1 MSVRSSRLRS
11 TARVA
16 LLSALILPVATPV
29 LAQSARQDPESAERT
44 TRLDDIIVTGAP
56 FGISAEA
63 SLIAV
68 DVLDQEAL
76 STAPAGTLGDVLSGL
91 PGVRSTAFSPG
102 ASRPVIR
109 GLAGPRVQVLT
120 NGMGLI
126 DASSLSPDHQ
136 VAADP
141 GEAVRIEVLRGPQ
154 TLAYGGSAIGGV
166 VNVIDN
172 RIPEEAPYDGF
183 NGRVMAQASSV
194 DNGRSIG
201 AGFTIGEGPWV
212 LTLDGLDR
220 RSGDYDI
227 PVPAESRRQVED
239 EGEDYED
246 TGSSTVENSSS
257 RVRAF
262 GTGLT
267 YVGQQGFIGVSVK
280 RTESDYGV
288 PGHAHHHE
296 DEDHDDDHDDD
307 DHDHD
312 HDEEEAVTIG
322 LKQTRYDLR
331 GEWRFT
337 NAPID
342 RIRVS
347 AGYADYTHTEFEGDE
362 IGTVFNSKGVEGRLE
377 IVMPRRGGWNA
388 AYGLQ
393 GLSRDFDAAGDEAYV
408 PPVEITELGVY
419 TLHRYDM
426 DNWGLE
432 GGLRF
437 DTRDLDSPIGGQRDF
452 SNVSAS
458 AGVYFKPVEA
468 LFLGLS
474 LSRNGRAPTEA
485 ELFAEG
491 PHIATR
497 AFELG
502 NADLDSEKVTSIEAT
517 VHWEQGPWTADMHL
531 FRADYDGFIDLRP
544 TGAEEDELPVFAYV
558 QTDAEFYGLEARLD
572 YQAWQ
577 SGQDGLTLGLGY
589 DYVRG
594 DTDLGPPAR
603 IPPWS
608 LNGKAEL
615 DLGPW
620 TTRLTVRRV
629 GKQDRVT
636 DFELPTD
643 AYTTADL
650 YLGWSPD
657 RTSGLTLYVE
667 GRNLGDAEVREHTS
681 FLKDLTPLPGRNLR
695 AGMAWRF

>member
-11 TARVA
+11 TARAA

-29 LAQSARQDPESAERT
+29 LAQSAGQDPEPEART
-44 TRLDDIIVTGAP
+44 TQLDDIIVTGAP

-76 STAPAGTLGDVLSGL
+76 STAPSGTLGDVLSGL

-166 VNVIDN
+166 VNVIDG

-183 NGRVMAQASSV
+183 DGRVTAQASSV

-201 AGFTIGEGPWV
+201 AGVTLGQGPWV

-220 RSGDYDI
+220 RSDDYDI

-239 EGEDYED
+239 EGEVYED
-246 TGSSTVENSSS
+246 TGSTTVENSAS

-262 GTGLT
+262 GSGLS
-267 YVGQQGFIGVSVK
+267 YIGEQGFIGVSVK

-288 PGHAHHHE
+288 PGHAH
-296 DEDHDDDHDDD
+296 EDHGGGATPP
-307 DHDHD
+307 
-312 HDEEEAVTIG
+312 DEEEDVTIG
-322 LKQTRYDLR
+322 LEQTRYDLR
-331 GEWRFT
+331 GEWRFVD
-337 NAPID
+337 APID
-342 RIRVS
+342 RIRLS

-362 IGTVFNSKGVEGRLE
+362 IGTVFTSEGLEGRLE
-377 IVMPRRGGWNA
+377 LVMPRRGGWNA

-426 DNWGLE
+426 DSWGLE

-497 AFELG
+497 AFEVG

-544 TGAEEDELPVFAYV
+544 TGAEADELPVFAYV
-558 QTDAEFYGLEARLD
+558 QTDAEFYGMEARLD

-577 SGQDGLTLGLGY
+577 SGEDGLTLGLGY

-594 DTDLGPPAR
+594 DTDLGAPAR

-629 GKQDRVT
+629 GEQDRVT

-657 RTSGLTLYVE
+657 REQGLTLYVE

>member
-1 MSVRSSRLRS
+1 MSVRSSRLLS
-11 TARVA
+11 TARAA

-29 LAQSARQDPESAERT
+29 LAQSAGQDPDEEART
-44 TRLDDIIVTGAP
+44 VRLDDIIVTGAP

-76 STAPAGTLGDVLSGL
+76 STAPSGTLGDVLSGL

-166 VNVIDN
+166 VNVIDG

-183 NGRVMAQASSV
+183 DGRVTAQASSV

-201 AGFTIGEGPWV
+201 AGFTIGQGPWV

-220 RSGDYDI
+220 RSDDYDI

-239 EGEDYED
+239 EGEVYED
-246 TGSSTVENSSS
+246 TGSTTVENSAS

-262 GTGLT
+262 GSGIS
-267 YVGQQGFIGVSVK
+267 YIGEQGFLGLSVK

-288 PGHAHHHE
+288 PGHAH
-296 DEDHDDDHDDD
+296 EDHGGGGA
-307 DHDHD
+307 
-312 HDEEEAVTIG
+312 HDEEETVTIG
-322 LKQTRYDLR
+322 LEQTRYDLR
-331 GEWRFT
+331 GEWRFDD
-337 NAPID
+337 APVD
-342 RIRVS
+342 RIRLS

-362 IGTVFNSKGVEGRLE
+362 VGTVFTSEGLEGRVE
-377 IVMPRRGGWNA
+377 IVMPRRGGWNS

-408 PPVEITELGVY
+408 PPVEITELGIY

-426 DNWGLE
+426 DSWGLE

-452 SNVSAS
+452 SNVSTS

-517 VHWEQGPWTADMHL
+517 VHWEQGPWTADLHL

-558 QTDAEFYGLEARLD
+558 QTDAEFHGMEARLD

-577 SGQDGLTLGLGY
+577 SGEDGLTLGLGY

-594 DTDLGPPAR
+594 DTDLGAPAR

-629 GKQDRVT
+629 GEQDRVT

-657 RTSGLTLYVE
+657 REQGLTLYVE

>member
-11 TARVA
+11 TARAA

-29 LAQSARQDPESAERT
+29 LAQSAGQDPEPEART
-44 TRLDDIIVTGAP
+44 TQLDDIIVTGAP

-76 STAPAGTLGDVLSGL
+76 STAPSGTLGDVLSGL

-166 VNVIDN
+166 VNVIDG

-183 NGRVMAQASSV
+183 DGRVTAQASSV

-201 AGFTIGEGPWV
+201 AGVTLGQGPWV

-220 RSGDYDI
+220 RSDDYDI

-239 EGEDYED
+239 EGEVYED
-246 TGSSTVENSSS
+246 TGSTTVENSAS

-262 GTGLT
+262 GSGLS
-267 YVGQQGFIGVSVK
+267 YIGEQGFIGVSVK

-288 PGHAHHHE
+288 PGHAH
-296 DEDHDDDHDDD
+296 EDHGGGATPP
-307 DHDHD
+307 
-312 HDEEEAVTIG
+312 DEEEDVTIG
-322 LKQTRYDLR
+322 LEQTRYDLR
-331 GEWRFT
+331 GEWRFVD
-337 NAPID
+337 APID
-342 RIRVS
+342 RIRLS

-362 IGTVFNSKGVEGRLE
+362 IGTVFTSEGLEGRLE
-377 IVMPRRGGWNA
+377 LIMPRRGGWNA

-426 DNWGLE
+426 DSWGLE

-497 AFELG
+497 AFEVG

-544 TGAEEDELPVFAYV
+544 TGAEADELPVFAYV
-558 QTDAEFYGLEARLD
+558 QTDAEFHGMEARLD

-577 SGQDGLTLGLGY
+577 SGEDGLTLGLGY

-594 DTDLGPPAR
+594 DTDLGAPAR

-629 GKQDRVT
+629 GEQDRVT

-657 RTSGLTLYVE
+657 REQGLTLYVE

>member
-11 TARVA
+11 TARAA

-29 LAQSARQDPESAERT
+29 LAQSAGQDPEPEART
-44 TRLDDIIVTGAP
+44 TKLDDIIVTGAP

-76 STAPAGTLGDVLSGL
+76 STAPSGTLGDVLSGL

-154 TLAYGGSAIGGV
+154 TLAYGGSAIGGA
-166 VNVIDN
+166 VNVIDG

-183 NGRVMAQASSV
+183 DGRVTAQASSV

-201 AGFTIGEGPWV
+201 AGVTLGQGPWV

-220 RSGDYDI
+220 RSDDYDI

-239 EGEDYED
+239 EGEVYED
-246 TGSSTVENSSS
+246 TGSTTVENSAS

-262 GTGLT
+262 GSGLS
-267 YVGQQGFIGVSVK
+267 YIGEQGFIGVSVK

-288 PGHAHHHE
+288 PGHAH
-296 DEDHDDDHDDD
+296 EDHGGGATPP
-307 DHDHD
+307 
-312 HDEEEAVTIG
+312 DEEEDVTIG
-322 LKQTRYDLR
+322 LEQTRYDLR
-331 GEWRFT
+331 GEWRFVD
-337 NAPID
+337 APID
-342 RIRVS
+342 RIRLS

-362 IGTVFNSKGVEGRLE
+362 IGTVFTSEGLEGRLE
-377 IVMPRRGGWNA
+377 LVMPRRGGWNA

-426 DNWGLE
+426 DSWGLE

-497 AFELG
+497 AFEVG

-544 TGAEEDELPVFAYV
+544 TGAEADELPVFAYV
-558 QTDAEFYGLEARLD
+558 QTDAEFHGMEARLD

-577 SGQDGLTLGLGY
+577 SGEDGLTLGLGY

-594 DTDLGPPAR
+594 DTDLGAPAR

-629 GKQDRVT
+629 GEQDRVT

-657 RTSGLTLYVE
+657 REQGLTLYVE

>member
-1 MSVRSSRLRS
+1 MSHRSFRLAGA
-11 TARVA
+11 ARVA

-29 LAQSARQDPESAERT
+29 LAQSAGQDPEPEART
-44 TRLDDIIVTGAP
+44 TQLDDIIVTGAP

-68 DVLDQEAL
+68 DVLDAEAL
-76 STAPAGTLGDVLSGL
+76 STAPSGTLGDVLSGL

-166 VNVIDN
+166 VNVIDG

-183 NGRVMAQASSV
+183 DGRVTAQASSV
-194 DNGRSIG
+194 DGGRSVG
-201 AGFTIGEGPWV
+201 AGVTIGQGPWV

-220 RSGDYDI
+220 RSDDYDI

-239 EGEDYED
+239 EGEEYED
-246 TGSSTVENSSS
+246 TGSSTVENSAS

-262 GTGLT
+262 GSGLS
-267 YVGQQGFIGVSVK
+267 YIGEQGFIGLSVK

-288 PGHAHHHE
+288 PGHAH
-296 DEDHDDDHDDD
+296 EDHGGGGAP
-307 DHDHD
+307 
-312 HDEEEAVTIG
+312 DEEEDVTIG
-322 LKQTRYDLR
+322 LEQTRYDLR
-331 GEWRFT
+331 GEWRFDD
-337 NAPID
+337 APVD
-342 RIRVS
+342 RIRLS

-362 IGTVFNSKGVEGRLE
+362 VGTVFTSEGLEGRLE

-419 TLHRYDM
+419 TLQRYDM
-426 DNWGLE
+426 DSWGLE

-437 DTRDLDSPIGGQRDF
+437 DTRDLDSPVGGQRDF

-497 AFELG
+497 AFEVG

-558 QTDAEFYGLEARLD
+558 QTDAEFHGMEARLD

-577 SGQDGLTLGLGY
+577 SGEDGLTLGLGY

-594 DTDLGPPAR
+594 DTDLGAPAR

-629 GKQDRVT
+629 GEQDRVT

-657 RTSGLTLYVE
+657 HESGLTLYVE

>member
-11 TARVA
+11 TARAA

-29 LAQSARQDPESAERT
+29 LAQSAGQDPEPEART
-44 TRLDDIIVTGAP
+44 TQLDDIIVTGAP

-76 STAPAGTLGDVLSGL
+76 STAPSGTLGDVLSGL

-166 VNVIDN
+166 VNVIDG

-183 NGRVMAQASSV
+183 DGRVTAQASSV

-201 AGFTIGEGPWV
+201 AGVTLGQGPWV

-220 RSGDYDI
+220 RSDDYDI

-239 EGEDYED
+239 EGEVYED
-246 TGSSTVENSSS
+246 TGSTTVENSAS

-262 GTGLT
+262 GSGLS
-267 YVGQQGFIGVSVK
+267 YIGEQGFIGVSVK

-288 PGHAHHHE
+288 PGHAH
-296 DEDHDDDHDDD
+296 EDHGGGATPP
-307 DHDHD
+307 
-312 HDEEEAVTIG
+312 DEEEDVTIG
-322 LKQTRYDLR
+322 LEQTRYDLR
-331 GEWRFT
+331 GEWRFVD
-337 NAPID
+337 APID
-342 RIRVS
+342 RIRLS

-362 IGTVFNSKGVEGRLE
+362 IGTVFTSEGLEGRLE
-377 IVMPRRGGWNA
+377 LIMPRRGGWNA

-426 DNWGLE
+426 DSWGLE

-497 AFELG
+497 AFEVG

-531 FRADYDGFIDLRP
+531 FRADYEGFIDLRP
-544 TGAEEDELPVFAYV
+544 TGAEADELPVFAYV
-558 QTDAEFYGLEARLD
+558 QTDAEFHGMEARLD

-577 SGQDGLTLGLGY
+577 SGEDGLTLGLGY

-594 DTDLGPPAR
+594 DTDLGAPAR

-629 GKQDRVT
+629 GEQDRVT

-657 RTSGLTLYVE
+657 REQGLTLYVE

>member
-11 TARVA
+11 TARAA

-29 LAQSARQDPESAERT
+29 LAQSAGQDPEPEART
-44 TRLDDIIVTGAP
+44 TQLDDIIVTGAP

-76 STAPAGTLGDVLSGL
+76 STAPSGTLGDVLSGL

-120 NGMGLI
+120 NSMGLI

-166 VNVIDN
+166 VNVIDG
-172 RIPEEAPYDGF
+172 RIPEEVPYDGF
-183 NGRVMAQASSV
+183 DGRVTAQASSV

-201 AGFTIGEGPWV
+201 AGVTLGQGPWV

-220 RSGDYDI
+220 RSDDYDI

-239 EGEDYED
+239 EGEVYED
-246 TGSSTVENSSS
+246 TGSTTVENSAS

-262 GTGLT
+262 GSGLS
-267 YVGQQGFIGVSVK
+267 YIGEQGFIGVSVK

-288 PGHAHHHE
+288 PGHAH
-296 DEDHDDDHDDD
+296 EDHGGGATPP
-307 DHDHD
+307 
-312 HDEEEAVTIG
+312 DEEEDVTIG
-322 LKQTRYDLR
+322 LEQTRYDLR
-331 GEWRFT
+331 GEWRFVD
-337 NAPID
+337 APID
-342 RIRVS
+342 RIRLS

-362 IGTVFNSKGVEGRLE
+362 IGTVFTSEGLEGRLE
-377 IVMPRRGGWNA
+377 LVMPRRGGWNA

-426 DNWGLE
+426 DSWGLE

-544 TGAEEDELPVFAYV
+544 TGAEADELPVFAYV
-558 QTDAEFYGLEARLD
+558 QTDAEFYGMEARLD

-577 SGQDGLTLGLGY
+577 SGEDGLTLGLGY

-594 DTDLGPPAR
+594 DTDLGAPAR

-629 GKQDRVT
+629 GEQDRVT

-657 RTSGLTLYVE
+657 REQGLTLYVE

>member
-1 MSVRSSRLRS
+1 MSIRSSRLAGA
-11 TARVA
+11 ARAA
-16 LLSALILPVATPV
+16 LLTALIMPVATPV
-29 LAQSARQDPESAERT
+29 LAQSAGQDPEAPERAT
-44 TRLDDIIVTGAP
+44 QLDDIIVTGAP

-68 DVLDQEAL
+68 DVLDEEAL
-76 STAPAGTLGDVLSGL
+76 VTAPSGTLGDVLSGL

-154 TLAYGGSAIGGV
+154 TLAFGGSAIGGV
-166 VNVIDN
+166 VNVIDG
-172 RIPEEAPYDGF
+172 RIPEEAPLDGF
-183 NGRVMAQASSV
+183 DGRVTAQASSV
-194 DNGRSIG
+194 DDGRSIG
-201 AGFTIGEGPWV
+201 AGVTIGRGPWV
-212 LTLDGLDR
+212 VTFDGMDH
-220 RSGDYDI
+220 RSSDYDI

-239 EGEDYED
+239 EGEVYED
-246 TGSSTVENSSS
+246 TGSTTVENSASH
-257 RVRAF
+257 VRAF
-262 GTGLT
+262 GTGLS
-267 YVGQQGFIGVSVK
+267 YIGDQGFLGVSVK

-288 PGHAHHHE
+288 PGHAH
-296 DEDHDDDHDDD
+296 EDHGGGAPPP
-307 DHDHD
+307 
-312 HDEEEAVTIG
+312 DEEEEVNIG
-322 LKQTRYDLR
+322 LEQTRYDLR
-331 GEWRFT
+331 GEWRFAD
-337 NAPID
+337 APVD
-342 RIRVS
+342 RVRLSV
-347 AGYADYTHTEFEGDE
+347 GYADYTHTEFEGDE
-362 IGTVFNSKGVEGRLE
+362 IGTVFSSEGLEGRLE
-377 IVMPRRGGWNA
+377 VVMPRRGGWNS

-408 PPVEITELGVY
+408 PPVEITEMGVY
-419 TLHRYDM
+419 TLHRYDR
-426 DNWGLE
+426 DDWGLE

-437 DTRDLDSPIGGQRDF
+437 DTRDLDSPVGGQRDF

-458 AGVYFKPVEA
+458 AGAYFKPVDS

-474 LSRNGRAPTEA
+474 LARNGRAPTEA

-491 PHIATR
+491 PHVATR
-497 AFELG
+497 AFEVG
-502 NADLDSEKVTSIEAT
+502 DADLDSEKVTSIEAT

-544 TGAEEDELPVFAYV
+544 TGAEEDGLPVFAYV
-558 QTDAEFYGLEARLD
+558 QTDAEFHGMESKLD
-572 YQAWQ
+572 YRAWE
-577 SGQDGLTLGLGY
+577 SGEDGLTLGLGY

-594 DTDLGPPAR
+594 DTDLGAPAR
-603 IPPWS
+603 IPPWA
-608 LNGKAEL
+608 LNARAEL

-620 TTRLTVRRV
+620 TTRVTVRKV
-629 GKQDRVT
+629 GDQDRVT

-643 AYTTADL
+643 GYTTADL

-657 RTSGLTLYVE
+657 REQGLTLYVE
-667 GRNLGDAEVREHTS
+667 GRNLTDEEVREHTS

>member
-1 MSVRSSRLRS
+1 MSIRSSRLAS
-11 TARVA
+11 AARVA

-29 LAQSARQDPESAERT
+29 LAQSTGQDPDEAPRT
-44 TRLDDIIVTGAP
+44 TRLDEIIVTGAP

-76 STAPAGTLGDVLSGL
+76 STAPSGTLGDVLSGL

-166 VNVIDN
+166 VNVIDD
-172 RIPEEAPYDGF
+172 RIAEEAPVDGF
-183 NGRVMAQASSV
+183 DGRITAQASSV
-194 DNGRSIG
+194 DDGRAVGIG
-201 AGFTIGEGPWV
+201 LTIGRGPWV
-212 LTLDGLDR
+212 MTFDGTDH
-220 RSGDYDI
+220 RSADYDI

-239 EGEDYED
+239 EGEVYED
-246 TGSSTVENSSS
+246 TGGSTVENSAS

-262 GTGLT
+262 GTGLS
-267 YVGQQGFIGVSVK
+267 YIADQGFIGLSVK

-288 PGHAHHHE
+288 PGHAH
-296 DEDHDDDHDDD
+296 EDHGGGAHD
-307 DHDHD
+307 
-312 HDEEEAVTIG
+312 DEEEVTIG
-322 LKQTRYDLR
+322 LEQTRYDLR
-331 GEWRFT
+331 GEWRFAD
-337 NAPID
+337 APVD
-342 RIRVS
+342 RIRLS
-347 AGYADYTHTEFEGDE
+347 AGYADYIHTEFEGDE
-362 IGTVFNSKGVEGRLE
+362 IGTVFTSDGFEGRLE
-377 IVMPRRGGWNA
+377 VVMPRRGGWNA

-426 DNWGLE
+426 ETWGLE

-437 DTRDLDSPIGGQRDF
+437 DSRDLDSPIGGQRDF

-458 AGVYFKPVEA
+458 AGVYYKPVES

-497 AFELG
+497 AFEVG
-502 NADLDSEKVTSIEAT
+502 DADLDSETVISIEAT
-517 VHWEQGPWTADMHL
+517 VHWETGPWTADLHL

-544 TGAEEDELPVFAYV
+544 TGAEEDDLPVFTYV
-558 QTDAEFYGLEARLD
+558 QTDAEFHGLEARLD

-594 DTDLGPPAR
+594 DTDLGAPAR

-608 LNGKAEL
+608 LNARAEL
-615 DLGPW
+615 DLGRW
-620 TTRLTVRRV
+620 TTRMTVRKV
-629 GKQDRVT
+629 GDQDRVT

-643 AYTTADL
+643 GYTTADL

-667 GRNLGDAEVREHTS
+667 GQNLTDEEVREHTS
-681 FLKDLTPLPGRNLR
+681 FLKDLAPLPGRNLR

>member
-1 MSVRSSRLRS
+1 MSRRSPHLASA
-11 TARVA
+11 ARVA

-29 LAQSARQDPESAERT
+29 LAQSAGQDPESEART
-44 TRLDDIIVTGAP
+44 TRVDDIIVTGAP

-76 STAPAGTLGDVLSGL
+76 STAPSGTLGDVLSGL

-166 VNVIDN
+166 VNVIDG

-183 NGRVMAQASSV
+183 DGRVTAQATSV

-201 AGFTIGEGPWV
+201 AGVTIGQGPWV

-220 RSGDYDI
+220 RSDDYDI

-239 EGEDYED
+239 EGEVYED
-246 TGSSTVENSSS
+246 TGSTTVENSAS

-262 GTGLT
+262 GSGLS
-267 YVGQQGFIGVSVK
+267 YIGEQGFIGLSVK

-288 PGHAHHHE
+288 PGHAH
-296 DEDHDDDHDDD
+296 EDHGGGGVP
-307 DHDHD
+307 
-312 HDEEEAVTIG
+312 DEEEDVTIG
-322 LKQTRYDLR
+322 LEQTRYDLR
-331 GEWRFT
+331 GEWRFDD
-337 NAPID
+337 APVD
-342 RIRVS
+342 RIRLS

-362 IGTVFNSKGVEGRLE
+362 VGTVFTSEGLEGRVE
-377 IVMPRRGGWNA
+377 IVMPRRGGWNS

-426 DNWGLE
+426 DSWGLE

-502 NADLDSEKVTSIEAT
+502 DADLDSEKVTSIEAT
-517 VHWEQGPWTADMHL
+517 VHWEQGPWTADLHL

-558 QTDAEFYGLEARLD
+558 QTDAEFHGMEARLD

-577 SGQDGLTLGLGY
+577 SGEDGLTLGLGY

-629 GKQDRVT
+629 GEQDRVT

-657 RTSGLTLYVE
+657 REQGLTLYVE

>member
-11 TARVA
+11 TARAA

-29 LAQSARQDPESAERT
+29 LAQSAGQDPEPEART
-44 TRLDDIIVTGAP
+44 TQLDDIIVTGAP

-76 STAPAGTLGDVLSGL
+76 STAPSGTLGDVLSGL

-166 VNVIDN
+166 VNVIDG

-183 NGRVMAQASSV
+183 DGRVTAQASSV

-201 AGFTIGEGPWV
+201 AGVTLGQGPWV

-220 RSGDYDI
+220 RSDDYDI

-239 EGEDYED
+239 EGEVYED
-246 TGSSTVENSSS
+246 TGSTTVENSAS

-262 GTGLT
+262 GSGLS
-267 YVGQQGFIGVSVK
+267 YIGEQGFIGVSVK

-288 PGHAHHHE
+288 PGHAH
-296 DEDHDDDHDDD
+296 EDHGGGAIPP
-307 DHDHD
+307 
-312 HDEEEAVTIG
+312 DEEEDVTIG
-322 LKQTRYDLR
+322 LEQTRYDLR
-331 GEWRFT
+331 GEWRFVD
-337 NAPID
+337 APID
-342 RIRVS
+342 RIRLS

-362 IGTVFNSKGVEGRLE
+362 IGTVFTSEGLEGRLE
-377 IVMPRRGGWNA
+377 LVMPRRGGWNA

-426 DNWGLE
+426 DSWGLE

-497 AFELG
+497 AFEVG

-544 TGAEEDELPVFAYV
+544 TGAEADELPVFAYV
-558 QTDAEFYGLEARLD
+558 QTDAEFHGMEARLD

-577 SGQDGLTLGLGY
+577 SGEDGLTLGLGY

-594 DTDLGPPAR
+594 DTDLGAPAR

-629 GKQDRVT
+629 GEQDRVT

-657 RTSGLTLYVE
+657 REQGLTLYVE

>member
-1 MSVRSSRLRS
+1 MSHRSSRLAGA
-11 TARVA
+11 ARVA

-29 LAQSARQDPESAERT
+29 LAQVAGQEPEEAPRT
-44 TRLDDIIVTGAP
+44 TQLDDIIVTGAP

-76 STAPAGTLGDVLSGL
+76 STAPSGTLGDVLSGL

-166 VNVIDN
+166 VNVIDD

-183 NGRVMAQASSV
+183 DGRVTAQASSV
-194 DNGRSIG
+194 DDGRSIG
-201 AGFTIGEGPWV
+201 AGLTIGQGPWV
-212 LTLDGLDR
+212 MTLDALDH
-220 RSGDYDI
+220 RSSDYDI

-239 EGEDYED
+239 EGEEYED
-246 TGSSTVENSSS
+246 TGSSTVENSAS
-257 RVRAF
+257 RVRTF
-262 GTGLT
+262 GGGLT
-267 YVGQQGFIGVSVK
+267 FIGGQGFLGVSVK
-280 RTESDYGV
+280 RVESDYGV

-296 DEDHDDDHDDD
+296 EEDHDDEDHDDE
-307 DHDHD
+307 DHDH
-312 HDEEEAVTIG
+312 EEEEEQVTIG
-322 LKQTRYDLR
+322 LEQTRYDLR
-331 GEWRFT
+331 GEWRFAGT
-337 NAPID
+337 PID
-342 RIRVS
+342 RVRLSV
-347 AGYADYTHTEFEGDE
+347 GYADYTHTELEGDE
-362 IGTVFNSKGVEGRLE
+362 VGTVFNSEGLEGRLE
-377 IVMPRRGGWNA
+377 VVMPRRGGWNS

-393 GLSRDFDAAGDEAYV
+393 GLSRDFDAVGDEAYV

-426 DNWGLE
+426 DTWGLE

-437 DTRDLDSPIGGQRDF
+437 DTRDLDSPVGGQRDF

-458 AGVYFKPVEA
+458 AGVYFKPVEP

-474 LSRNGRAPTEA
+474 ISRNGRAPTEA

-497 AFELG
+497 AFEVG
-502 NADLDSEKVTSIEAT
+502 NADLDSETVTSIEAT
-517 VHWEQGPWTADMHL
+517 LHWEQGPWTADMHL

-558 QTDAEFYGLEARLD
+558 QTDAEFHGLEARLD

-577 SGQDGLTLGLGY
+577 SGEDGLTLGLGY

-608 LNGKAEL
+608 LNARAEL

-629 GKQDRVT
+629 GEQDRVT

-643 AYTTADL
+643 GYTTADL
-650 YLGWSPD
+650 YLGWSPE

-667 GRNLGDAEVREHTS
+667 GQNLTDEEVREHTS